1 MLALGIGLMVVGAG
15 LLALEAHVV
24 SYGVLGVAGLAALVA
39 GVALALDAA
48 GASALLVVVVA
59 LVLAVAVAAALALL
73 VRAGLAVSRGRV
85 RAGTE
90 TLVGHVGV
98 LRAAPSP
105 VGQVFVDGALWQARA
120 SWADGD
126 GGAPLHEGEPVVV
139 EAVKGLTLTVRRAE
153 DWEVEP

>member
-1 MLALGIGLMVVGAG
+1 MLALGIALMVVGAG

-24 SYGVLGVAGLAALVA
+24 SYGVLGVSGLAALLA
-39 GVALALDAA
+39 GVVLALDAA
-48 GASALLVVVVA
+48 GASALLIVVVA
-59 LVLAVAVAAALALL
+59 LVLAIAVAAGLALL

-85 RAGTE
+85 RTGAE
-90 TLVGHVGV
+90 ALVGHVGV

-105 VGQVFVDGALWQARA
+105 VGQVFVDGALWQART
-120 SWADGD
+120 SWAAGD
-126 GGAPLHEGEPVVV
+126 GEPPLQQGDPVVV